1 MVQKN
6 NAEAHDTVRAGS
18 LQRKR
23 KPNSS
28 KDPAAPSQIQIYSEM
43 LGEYLKKTRDPT
55 KTKAQIATELGVGM
69 MTYYQY
75 ESGKFGPRGVQ
86 LEFLERVATRDGMTP
101 AELLM
106 KLGNEQIPETAKG
119 SSVKTEWAKWFRS
132 IPDEDLKEFM
142 DAFKHITPK
151 PTRYIPDR
159 GAWLV
164 GVMKK
169 IVELPYEEML
179 QFEQQLCRHA
189 LTKNKKDEAT
199 NERLNIIYSE
209 LMDLL
214 KERRGQ

>member
-1 MVQKN
+1 M
-6 NAEAHDTVRAGS
+6 E
-18 LQRKR
+18 R
-23 KPNSS
+23 KPNAAPHDKTRAHGSPKKRNAS
-28 KDPAAPSQIQIYSEM
+28 PNKDQDPSQIQIYSEM
-43 LGEYLKKTRDPT
+43 LGEYLKKNRDPA
-55 KTKAQIATELGVGM
+55 KTKAQIAQELGVGM

-106 KLGNEQIPETAKG
+106 KLGNEQIPEAAKG
-119 SSVKTEWAKWFRS
+119 SPVKTEWAKWFRT
-132 IPDEDLKEFM
+132 IPDDDLKEFM
-142 DAFKHITPK
+142 DSFKHITPK
-151 PTRYIPDR
+151 PTRYIPDK

-164 GVMKK
+164 SIMKK

-179 QFEQQLCRHA
+179 HFEQQLCRHA

-199 NERLNIIYSE
+199 SERLNIIYSE

-214 KERRGQ
+214 KERREQ